1 MGSRT
6 HTGRQALR
14 AALALQVLL
23 SAACASSGVA
33 PRRADGGEAGRR
45 SARSATT
52 VVTSEELA
60 SLGVQ
65 SLYDAILRL
74 RPEYFRT
81 SPPTFTS
88 PGGTPTMVY
97 INGSRIG
104 GMEALRT
111 LTTGNV
117 AQVKYLRPGEAQIR
131 YREYLGAAII
141 DVTLERG

>member
-1 MGSRT
+1 MGTRL
-6 HTGRQALR
+6 HTGRRALR
-14 AALALQVLL
+14 AALILHVLL
-23 SAACASSGVA
+23 TAACASSGITS
-33 PRRADGGEAGRR
+33 RRGDDPARR
-45 SARSATT
+45 SPRAATA

-60 SLGVQ
+60 TLGVQ

-81 SPPTFTS
+81 SPPTFTT

-97 INGSRIG
+97 INGSRMG

-117 AQVKYLRPGEAQIR
+117 ARVNYLRPGEAQIR

-141 DVTLERG
+141 DVTLQRN